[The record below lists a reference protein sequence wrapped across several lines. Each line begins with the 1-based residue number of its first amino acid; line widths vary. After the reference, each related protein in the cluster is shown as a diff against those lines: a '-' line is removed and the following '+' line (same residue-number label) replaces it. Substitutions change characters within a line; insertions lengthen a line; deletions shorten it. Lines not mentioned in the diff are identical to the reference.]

1 MSSTRQAS
9 LETLYPALLL
19 EIVEY
24 LSPTWI
30 VNLWLTGSV
39 QLRTSLSKRGVVTSL
54 KLHGPNGAFST
65 SRLPGMIACFES
77 LLHLSITSANRIA
90 VPYRIWNCLSQL
102 VQLKTL
108 QLEFPEVD
116 EWMFWNNSS
125 ESASTPSYSQPS
137 PDKATQ
143 ARLFRCLRPIATT
156 FAHLETFKLC
166 NKSTAGFLRNEHL
179 SLLPK
184 SLTSLSVLYKVNDG
198 AFDEKCFEYVASL
211 PKLAEMHIGSMKGLK
226 LSTPSLPPSITSLT
240 FERVPFASILI
251 EPSFWIGSNIAK
263 LNLSLHPDSVADLPP
278 TITKLKVV
286 GSNLSTLSF
295 QHLPALLEVD
305 IASEAEYN
313 DFRMPSFNSPLES
326 LEVAIKHSIN
336 NFDLT
341 TICPSVKNLNVS
353 FKHRV
358 DFDNA
363 FKYIQCFTKL
373 VTLSIYSVHFEPGH
387 FQQLPPT
394 LTSLLWIGRGSGLNI
409 DDEVAK
415 LPRGLTSLIFPI
427 NPAKLSPSAFQH
439 LPPCLK
445 RLRISAEL
453 PTESSDEEIA
463 KDFESLPRSLRSLI
477 ISPYVVRNHILLRQ
491 YLPLRDSLN
500 L

>member
-1 MSSTRQAS
+1 MSSTQQAS

-30 VNLWLTGSV
+30 VNLWLTGSF
-39 QLRTSLSKRGVVTSL
+39 QLRISLSKRGVVTSL

-125 ESASTPSYSQPS
+125 ESEF
-137 PDKATQ
+137 ATLYNESSIDYYVKMQ
-143 ARLFRCLRPIATT
+143 LYHTMRPIATT
-156 FAHLETFKLC
+156 FIHLETFKLC
-166 NKSTAGFLRNEHL
+166 NKYTVGVIRSEHL
-179 SLLPK
+179 SQFPK
-184 SLTSLSVLYKVNDG
+184 SLTSLTVSYPG
-198 AFDEKCFEYVASL
+198 AFDEKCLEYVASL
-211 PKLAEMHIGSMKGLK
+211 PKLAELQIGSMVCSK

-240 FERVPFASILI
+240 FERVSFASGLI

-286 GSNLSTLSF
+286 GSNLSF
-295 QHLPALLEVD
+295 QHLPALLEVEVV
-305 IASEAEYN
+305 SEREN
-313 DFRMPSFNSPLES
+313 TQFRMPSFNSPLES
-326 LEVAIKHSIN
+326 LDLEVQQTIN

-341 TICPSVKNLNVS
+341 TICPTVKNLNLRWKS
-353 FKHRV
+353 PM

-373 VTLSIYSVHFEPGH
+373 VTLSLQTPSFEPGH
-387 FQQLPPT
+387 FHQLPPT
-394 LTSLLWIGRGSGLNI
+394 LTSLLWTARGAKFSI

-415 LPRGLTSLIFPI
+415 LPRGLTCLEFPVYS
-427 NPAKLSPSAFQH
+427 AKLSPSAFQH
-439 LPPCLK
+439 LPPFLK
-445 RLRISAEL
+445 SLRVCKSA
-453 PTESSDEEIA
+453 TESSAEEMA
-463 KDFESLPRSLRSLI
+463 KHFESLPRSLRSLLVI
-477 ISPYVVRNHILLRQ
+477 PYVFGILYGLINL
-491 YLPLRDSLN
+491 YLK
-500 L
+500 